1 MDNSDT
7 PKLRAVD
14 AIPLTYEGR
23 RVLLLRD
30 PLKLCANDVCIPME
44 AAFLLQFLDGKR
56 TVLDIKTDFTR
67 QTGSF
72 LFSEELERLFTLL
85 DNCYLLENETFRNAL
100 GRLREEFA
108 QSAERPA
115 FHAGTG
121 YPEDQG
127 ELARLIDGFYCQA
140 EGPQGADALSKDHI
154 RGLIAP
160 HIDVRS
166 GGPTFAAGYNALKNS
181 LSLPDL
187 FIILGTGHQGLEN
200 LFACTR
206 KTFVTPFGPV
216 QTDSD
221 FVDRLLSDL
230 PVDLTEEELAHRTE
244 HVIEFQLIFLQH
256 LYAGRHEFQIVPIL
270 CSFEPD
276 CLLPQKSDGRAKLFT
291 QFAER
296 LGMLVENTDKRVC
309 VIASV
314 DLDHVGPRYGDA
326 FRPDRQTVTQHL
338 AEDREL
344 LSLLSRGQTE
354 QFLKEVARQNQ
365 SKKICGFSP
374 IYTLMHILP
383 GVRGELLKLDHTMVD
398 DQGSFVTYAAMAFYA
413 S

>member
-1 MDNSDT
+1 MNNSDT

-14 AIPLTYEGR
+14 AIPVTYEGR
-23 RVLLLRD
+23 RMLLLRD
-30 PLKLCANDVCIPME
+30 PLRLTANDVCLPME
-44 AAFLLQFLDGKR
+44 AAFLLQFFDGRR
-56 TVLDIKTDFTR
+56 TVLDIKAEFTR

-72 LFSEELERLFTLL
+72 LYSEELERLIGLL
-85 DNCYLLENETFRNAL
+85 DNCFLLENETFRNAL
-100 GRLREEFA
+100 GRLQEEFA
-108 QSAERPA
+108 QSGERHA

-121 YPEDQG
+121 YPEDPG
-127 ELARLIDGFYCQA
+127 ELARLIEGFYGHPEA
-140 EGPQGADALSKDHI
+140 PRATEPKPKEHV
-154 RGLIAP
+154 RGFIAP

-181 LSLPDL
+181 ASFPDL

-221 FVDRLLSDL
+221 FVDRLVSGL
-230 PVDLTEEELAHRTE
+230 PVDLTREELAHRTE

-276 CLLPQKSDGRAKLFT
+276 CLLPRQSDGRAALFA
-291 QFAER
+291 QFVER
-296 LGMLVENTDKRVC
+296 LGMLIDRTEKRVC

-314 DLDHVGPRYGDA
+314 DLDHVGPRYGDS
-326 FRPDRQTVTQHL
+326 FRPDHGTITRHL
-338 AEDREL
+338 TEDREL
-344 LSLLSRGQTE
+344 LDLLSAGHTE
-354 QFLKEVARQNQ
+354 QFLKDVACKNAR
-365 SKKICGFSP
+365 KKICGFSP
-374 IYTLMHILP
+374 IYTLMNVLP
-383 GVRGELLKLDHTMVD
+383 GVRGELLRLDHTVVD
-398 DQGSFVTYAAMAFYA
+398 GRGSFVTYAAMAFYGA
-413 S
+413 